1 MYIREKRKNLRKKL
15 RKKYTGL
22 ETLLLFFDRAHNSQ
36 QTEAEYSQPEK
47 GKENR
52 TLMSGKKNCVKLIQP
67 SL

>member
-1 MYIREKRKNLRKKL
+1 MYM

-22 ETLLLFFDRAHNSQ
+22 ETLHLFLDRAHNSQ
-36 QTEAEYSQPEK
+36 QIEAEYSQPEK
-47 GKENR
+47 GKENG

>member
-1 MYIREKRKNLRKKL
+1 M

-22 ETLLLFFDRAHNSQ
+22 ETLLLFFDRAYNSQ
-36 QTEAEYSQPEK
+36 QIEARYSQSEK

-52 TLMSGKKNCVKLIQP
+52 TRMSSKKNCVKLIQP

>member
-1 MYIREKRKNLRKKL
+1 MYM

-36 QTEAEYSQPEK
+36 IEAEYSQPEK

-52 TLMSGKKNCVKLIQP
+52 TLMSGKKNCVKLVQP
-67 SL
+67 SH